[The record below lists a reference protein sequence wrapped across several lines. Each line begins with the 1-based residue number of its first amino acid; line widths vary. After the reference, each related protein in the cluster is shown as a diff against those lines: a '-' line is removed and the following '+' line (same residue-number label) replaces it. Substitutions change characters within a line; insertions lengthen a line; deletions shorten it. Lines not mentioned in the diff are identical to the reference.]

1 MNLLRY
7 CLIAIGPVVILI
19 PVKVFAFAY
28 LSQVGT
34 SQSPPVSNQSFGDP
48 VIWRDPNI
56 MITLDFE
63 SDFNTSAEA
72 AMQEW
77 DAVGSPLQ
85 LSVGLTP
92 AQPCDNDRINAAGW
106 GTMTCD
112 GQQFGDALA
121 VTRRNFIYNTA
132 SNTWEITDADIIVD
146 QSQNW
151 FAHLSGTLPLGT
163 QDFHRVILHELGHT
177 FGLEHPD
184 EAGQQVEAIMN
195 SSVSNID
202 TLQDDDKQGII
213 RLYGINSSTSNSGN
227 NSTAAN
233 THSGGG
239 DNSGLTY
246 MLLGYWLPRFMRSL
260 FIHEGENI

>member
-34 SQSPPVSNQSFGDP
+34 SQSPPVSNQRSGDP

-63 SDFNTSAEA
+63 SDFNASAEA

-106 GTMTCD
+106 GTLTCD
-112 GQQFGDALA
+112 NQQFGDALA

-132 SNTWEITDADIIVD
+132 VNTWEITDADIIVD

-151 FAHLSGTLPLGT
+151 IAHLSGTLPAGT

-184 EAGQQVEAIMN
+184 EAGQQVVAIMN

-213 RLYGINSSTSNSGN
+213 RLYGINSSISNSGN
-227 NSTAAN
+227 NGTAAD
-233 THSGGG
+233 TQSGGG

-246 MLLGYWLPRFMRSL
+246 MLLVYWSQRFIRSS
-260 FIHEGENI
+260 FFRKEVKT